1 MEAYLMSL
9 GVDVWNSVL
18 VEYVVPLTP
27 LIDLDRRKNYVN
39 NAKAK
44 NVILFDLNQL
54 ELMNVM
60 HCHSTKW
67 VWEKLKNG

>member
-60 HCHSTKW
+60 HCHSTK
-67 VWEKLKNG
+67 